1 MVHPHVVTAYKKR
14 MAAGTLG
21 GLALIAFGVLLLAR
35 APLLAPLL
43 VFAGVYHA
51 ASNFARL
58 TRLWAIERE
67 LLGNARAEFFEQVH
81 RASLPRQ
88 VFLLLLAVAES
99 DREAS
104 AAERELVRRFL
115 LDRFADPVSVQE
127 LESWEAQRVPRGRV
141 RPLAQRL
148 GQVLTEPECVT
159 LFHWACHVAFAD
171 GHFRA
176 DEHAVLQDVA
186 AGLGFDPQHARRIFL
201 HAKAE
206 RLRASG
212 GDREHQR
219 AHAPRARNLTRERA
233 LEVLGLDER
242 ASPAD
247 VRRRH
252 RELVKKYHPDRHSH
266 LGEVAAREASER
278 FRAIQAAYELLAASA

>member
-1 MVHPHVVTAYKKR
+1 MVHPHVVAAYKKR
-14 MAAGTLG
+14 MVAGTLA
-21 GLALIAFGVLLLAR
+21 GLALIAFGVLLAAR
-35 APLLAPLL
+35 APLLAPIA

-51 ASNFARL
+51 AGSFARL

-67 LLGNARAEFFEQVH
+67 LLGAARTEFFDQVH

-88 VFLLLLAVAES
+88 VFLLLLAVAEV

-115 LDRFADPVSVQE
+115 LDRFADPVSAQE

-141 RPLAQRL
+141 RALAQRL

-176 DEHAVLQDVA
+176 DEHAVLQEVA
-186 AGLGFDPQHARRIFL
+186 SGLRLDPQHARRIFL

-206 RLRASG
+206 RLRGSG
-212 GDREHQR
+212 ERER
-219 AHAPRARNLTRERA
+219 AHAPRSRELTRARA
-233 LEVLGLDER
+233 LDVLGLDER

-247 VRRRH
+247 VRKRH
-252 RELVKKYHPDRHSH
+252 RELVKKYHPDAHLH

-278 FRAIQAAYELLAASA
+278 FRAIQAAYERLAASA